1 MVTARG
7 APSEERLITTLK
19 ALGMSATELFLLD
32 GRPKKPILEAIKPH
46 IFFDDQRRHI
56 ETLSEVPSVLIPFG
70 IHNQEKK

>member
-1 MVTARG
+1 
-7 APSEERLITTLK
+7 
-19 ALGMSATELFLLD
+19 MSATELFLLD